1 MLNFDTILY
10 QETLLGK
17 LYLHLSVIFILT
29 LNASKTY
36 FSKSISE
43 VYFVMIVCSL
53 FKLNKLLETI

>member
-1 MLNFDTILY
+1 MLNFDTIID
-10 QETLLGK
+10 QETLLGE

-43 VYFVMIVCSL
+43 VYFVMIVCLL